1 MTRLGLVTQ
10 LLERIRLKSFRLCV
24 VRICEN
30 EMIDH
35 FGNPAVITF
44 LISNPCLLKHRVGST
59 HEVDIPDRGV
69 FRRQRMHVRRIAVE
83 IAQVFLIHSTGIVTH
98 GAVVAAVV
106 PNLPKFGRQLQLL

>member
-1 MTRLGLVTQ
+1 
-10 LLERIRLKSFRLCV
+10 
-24 VRICEN
+24 
-30 EMIDH
+30 MIDH
-35 FGNPAVITF
+35 FSNPAEVTFVIG
-44 LISNPCLLKHRVGST
+44 NPCLLKHRVRST